1 MPSSLLGSSV
11 TRRAKRVFELGLT
24 LGRLGD
30 VGEQLLLALVDLHD
44 DAVMEKLVF
53 SSALL
58 VSSRLR
64 CQPVASTVDSA
75 LPLGHQ
81 DPSQPGAGGK
91 RNDARDA
98 RAGASSLE
106 SIEASSQR
114 FLLFL
119 DALLQGLCACLS
131 VLLSPSFSRARSLSL
146 ARSRSLAL
154 VRGARARALSLP
166 DCASLSAVSLAV
178 TSLCVCVSL

>member
-1 MPSSLLGSSV
+1 
-11 TRRAKRVFELGLT
+11 VFELGLT

-98 RAGASSLE
+98 RAGASRLESIASRLE

-131 VLLSPSFSRARSLSL
+131 VLLSPSFSRARSL
-146 ARSRSLAL
+146 
-154 VRGARARALSLP
+154 
-166 DCASLSAVSLAV
+166 
-178 TSLCVCVSL
+178 